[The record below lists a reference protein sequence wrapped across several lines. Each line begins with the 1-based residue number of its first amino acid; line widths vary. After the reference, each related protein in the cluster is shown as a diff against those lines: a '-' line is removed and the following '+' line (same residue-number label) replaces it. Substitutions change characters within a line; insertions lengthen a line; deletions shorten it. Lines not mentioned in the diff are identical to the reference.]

1 MTGRGVPLY
10 IQSYRPSAALRLGLS
25 ASPAFLRI
33 MPQQFYISSI
43 LLSNQIFH
51 VIYKYCVYMLR
62 SINFF
67 HVYVANLTMHFLYM
81 CYCVY
86 FISVYID
93 LLFTF
98 DDESVT
104 NNNEAVYIY
113 FCLYQC
119 FYLRSMMSL

>member
-1 MTGRGVPLY
+1 MFPVST
-10 IQSYRPSAALRLGLS
+10 RL
-25 ASPAFLRI
+25 ATV
-33 MPQQFYISSI
+33 YISSI

-67 HVYVANLTMHFLYM
+67 HVYVANVTIFFCTCVIFFLYM

-119 FYLRSMMSL
+119 FLFTFDDESVTNNNEAVYIYF